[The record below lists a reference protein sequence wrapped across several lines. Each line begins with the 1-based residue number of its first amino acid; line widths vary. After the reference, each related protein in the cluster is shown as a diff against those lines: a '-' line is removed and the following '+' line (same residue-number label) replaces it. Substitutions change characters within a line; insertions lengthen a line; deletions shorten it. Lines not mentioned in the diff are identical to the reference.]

1 MGDASA
7 PAPIV
12 IRRVRKV
19 VGGGHHGGAWKVAF
33 ADFATAMM
41 AFFLLMW
48 LVAATTKEQRGAIAE
63 YFNNPSMAPGKA
75 SAPSPGMAGPG
86 GASTSMI
93 KLGAMTDAP
102 RPMPKV
108 VDPQALKALAREEE
122 KRRLES
128 LMEQLR
134 EAIGKSQA
142 LEPFKDQLLLDI
154 TPDGLRIQIVD
165 KLARPMFDVGSASL
179 KDYTVA
185 ILAEVGA
192 FVDSVPNR
200 ISISGHTDTTAYGH
214 DARYTNWELST
225 DRANAARR
233 ALVGGGLHEEKVA
246 LVVGLSSTVQFD
258 RDHPQAP
265 INRRISIVVMNRDA
279 DATSVT
285 ER

>member
-246 LVVGLSSTVQFD
+246 LVVGLSSTVPFD